1 MVTGIAV
8 GIIGIIFACKWKWY
22 FCYEKKKNEYDI
34 CGFVAQVDGFM
45 TQSSNSNVNG
55 TSVSYE
61 MIWLNGWI
69 LMIFIL

>member
-1 MVTGIAV
+1 M
-8 GIIGIIFACKWKWY
+8 IF
-22 FCYEKKKNEYDI
+22 FCCEKKKNEYDI